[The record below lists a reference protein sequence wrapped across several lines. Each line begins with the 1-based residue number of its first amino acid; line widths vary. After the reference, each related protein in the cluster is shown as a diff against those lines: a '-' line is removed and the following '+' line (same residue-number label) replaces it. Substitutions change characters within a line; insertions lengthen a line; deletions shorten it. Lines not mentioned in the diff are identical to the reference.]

1 VDRNKIAGKVIFV
14 FYIPQRLQ
22 WAFRSTLNYKIRS
35 ILETSTGI
43 KQLLNVVLIVI
54 IIYSFN
60 TRISEIVIERFL
72 SGKGM
77 LPDWLYNLTQSGREQ
92 NKILKQM
99 HDFTSKVFT
108 EHRELFL
115 VL

>member
-1 VDRNKIAGKVIFV
+1 M
-14 FYIPQRLQ
+14 
-22 WAFRSTLNYKIRS
+22 
-35 ILETSTGI
+35 STGI
-43 KQLLNVVLIVI
+43 KQLLNVLLIVI
-54 IIYSFN
+54 IIYSF

-99 HDFTSKVFT
+99 HDFTSKVYSPNI
-108 EHRELFL
+108 ELFL